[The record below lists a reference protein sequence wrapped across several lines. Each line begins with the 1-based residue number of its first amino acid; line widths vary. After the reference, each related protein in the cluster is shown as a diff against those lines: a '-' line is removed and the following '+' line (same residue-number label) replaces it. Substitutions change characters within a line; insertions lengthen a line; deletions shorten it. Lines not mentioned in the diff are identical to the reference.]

1 MVLCAG
7 AFGCYAAQGSLP
19 GAQGQGY
26 DLNLSYSRTTLKAVA
41 DAITQQVGIAF
52 SYETALAGYPMENL
66 EVSEKGATIE
76 AILAAVFTP
85 RGIDYRVVD
94 KVVVLTRS
102 TRPVPAASAAAKSEV
117 KGVVRD
123 AAGNPMIGVTVTIK
137 GTLVG
142 VSTGV
147 DGGYAIP
154 ADGNATLLF
163 SYIGYRP
170 HEEVVGRRTQI
181 DVTMQEDEL
190 VMDEVVVVGYGTL
203 KKRNIVGAVENLSG
217 DAVENRPNANITRS
231 LQGQIPGLNIVQVDG
246 KADHAG
252 EVTIRG
258 VNNTFKARV
267 SGGEKTNKLGQG
279 GGALV
284 LIDGAEGDMG
294 SVNPDDIASIS
305 VLKDASSAAVYGA
318 RGAFGVILITTKDPE
333 KGKVRVSYNG
343 SVSLHRRTVIWE
355 DNVVTDPVQWVD
367 AFRESY
373 LNSSPTATVPSLFNN
388 YMPYSNAWFE
398 ELKRRRADPTM
409 DNYDIDAN
417 GNYNYYGETNW
428 LKEIYKSVNYSTTH
442 AVSIQGGREGVSYY
456 ISGRYYN
463 QDGIY
468 KVGEETYKKYNLRAK
483 GSIRIRPW
491 LTLDNN
497 TSLMSSKYH
506 QPMVHYGQ
514 QVISRQIDM
523 FAFPFALL
531 KNPDGTWTQTAAKT
545 GYAAFAEGTSWQEN
559 NKLEVANTTTFNFE
573 FVPDVFKVSADV
585 TYKGSRWSRDRMEN
599 LYTYY
604 TGVNVSGQDN
614 SYSSLENWT
623 YRSDYIST
631 NIVGTVTPKLGADH
645 DLNVV
650 AGWNLE
656 DYDYRTQ
663 KTYRQG
669 NLYPSK
675 PSFTLMDGEYYSTT
689 SGGYTWGLVGFFGR
703 VNYAYAG
710 RYLAEVSARYDGSSK
725 FPSSSQWGFF
735 PSASV
740 GWRLSEE
747 PWLKPHVEG
756 WLDNFK
762 VRASIG
768 SLGNANI
775 DPYQYLETMTASG
788 SASIAKSSVIINGQ
802 NVPYTSVPSL
812 IPDDITWEKVTTYNI
827 GLDLDLFHN
836 RLSFT
841 GDYYRRNT
849 TDLYTVGP
857 NLPQVLG
864 SAAPYG
870 NYASLKTKG
879 WELSLS
885 WRDSFNLGG
894 KPFSYS
900 IKGMLWDSRSWIT
913 DYYNETG
920 DLTTYYKGMEIGE
933 IWGFRTAGIYASNAD
948 ALNGPAYNFF
958 KNGEM
963 FRAYAGDLRFVDVDG
978 DGIMTKGNR
987 TLSNHG
993 DLEIIGNQSPRYQY
1007 SINMSLN
1014 WNGIGLSMLWQ
1025 GVGKRDWY
1033 PWTES
1038 GFFWGKWNRAYNSLM
1053 KTQTGDNVVRIDKS
1067 TDNWRVTNMDKNP
1080 YWTRMV
1086 SLAANRNDGPL
1097 TWENDHYLQDAS
1109 YIRLKNITIDYTFP
1123 KHICKK
1129 LRLEGLKVYLSGENL
1144 FTHSPM
1150 FKHTDMFDPEVITSG
1165 DSDFAASTTSGGY
1178 TWGLVGFFGRVNYAY
1193 AGRYLAEVSARYDG
1207 SSKFPSSSQ
1216 WGFFPSASVGW
1227 RLSEEP
1233 WLKPHV
1239 EGWLDNFK
1247 VRASIGSLGNAN
1259 IDPYQYLETMTA
1271 SGSASIAK
1279 SSVIINGQNVPYTSV
1294 PSLIPDDITWEKV
1307 TTYNIGLDLDLFHN
1321 RLSFTGDYYRRNT
1334 TDLYTVGPNLPQVL
1348 GSAAPYGN
1356 YASLKTKGWE
1366 LSLSWRD
1373 SFNLGGKPF
1382 SYSIKGMLWDSRS
1395 WITDYYNET
1404 GDLTTY
1410 YKGMEIGE
1418 IWGFRTAGIY
1428 ASNADALNGPAYNF
1442 FKNGEMFRAYAG
1454 DLRFVDVDGDGIM
1467 TKGNR
1472 TLSNHGDLEII
1483 GNQSPRYQYSI
1494 NMSLNWNGIG
1504 LSMLWQGVGKRD
1516 WYPWTESGFFWGKW
1530 NRAYNSLM
1538 KTQTGDN
1545 VVRIDKSTDNWRV
1558 TNMDKNPYWTRMV
1571 SLAANRND
1579 GPLTWENDHYLQ
1591 DASYIRLKNIT
1602 IDYTFPKHICKKLR
1616 LEGLKVY
1623 LSGENLFTHSPM
1635 FKHTDMFDPE
1645 VITSGDSDF
1654 AASTTSGLNGTG
1666 NGYSYPMLKT
1676 VTLGINVTF

>member
-305 VLKDASSAAVYGA
+305 VLKDASSAAVY
-318 RGAFGVILITTKDPE
+318 GVILITTKDPE

-756 WLDNFK
+756 WRPALRRRGRRRHHDQGQPHAVQPRRPGDHRQPVAALPVQHQHVAELERHRAFDAVAGRGQARLVPVDGVRILLGQMEPRLQLADEDTDGRQRGSDRQEHRQLARHEHGQEPLLDTHGIARRQPQRRPADVGERPLPAGRFVHPTEEHHHRLHLPQAHLQEAAPRGAEGLPVGREPLHPLADVQAHGH
-762 VRASIG
+762 VRPRSHHQRR
-768 SLGNANI
+768 LRFR
-775 DPYQYLETMTASG
+775 
-788 SASIAKSSVIINGQ
+788 
-802 NVPYTSVPSL
+802 
-812 IPDDITWEKVTTYNI
+812 
-827 GLDLDLFHN
+827 GLDHF
-836 RLSFT
+836 
-841 GDYYRRNT
+841 
-849 TDLYTVGP
+849 GP
-857 NLPQVLG
+857 ER
-864 SAAPYG
+864 YG
-870 NYASLKTKG
+870 
-879 WELSLS
+879 
-885 WRDSFNLGG
+885 
-894 KPFSYS
+894 
-900 IKGMLWDSRSWIT
+900 
-913 DYYNETG
+913 
-920 DLTTYYKGMEIGE
+920 
-933 IWGFRTAGIYASNAD
+933 
-948 ALNGPAYNFF
+948 
-958 KNGEM
+958 
-963 FRAYAGDLRFVDVDG
+963 
-978 DGIMTKGNR
+978 
-987 TLSNHG
+987 
-993 DLEIIGNQSPRYQY
+993 
-1007 SINMSLN
+1007 
-1014 WNGIGLSMLWQ
+1014 
-1025 GVGKRDWY
+1025 
-1033 PWTES
+1033 
-1038 GFFWGKWNRAYNSLM
+1038 
-1053 KTQTGDNVVRIDKS
+1053 
-1067 TDNWRVTNMDKNP
+1067 
-1080 YWTRMV
+1080 
-1086 SLAANRNDGPL
+1086 
-1097 TWENDHYLQDAS
+1097 
-1109 YIRLKNITIDYTFP
+1109 
-1123 KHICKK
+1123 
-1129 LRLEGLKVYLSGENL
+1129 
-1144 FTHSPM
+1144 
-1150 FKHTDMFDPEVITSG
+1150 
-1165 DSDFAASTTSGGY
+1165 
-1178 TWGLVGFFGRVNYAY
+1178 
-1193 AGRYLAEVSARYDG
+1193 
-1207 SSKFPSSSQ
+1207 
-1216 WGFFPSASVGW
+1216 
-1227 RLSEEP
+1227 
-1233 WLKPHV
+1233 
-1239 EGWLDNFK
+1239 
-1247 VRASIGSLGNAN
+1247 
-1259 IDPYQYLETMTA
+1259 
-1271 SGSASIAK
+1271 
-1279 SSVIINGQNVPYTSV
+1279 
-1294 PSLIPDDITWEKV
+1294 
-1307 TTYNIGLDLDLFHN
+1307 
-1321 RLSFTGDYYRRNT
+1321 
-1334 TDLYTVGPNLPQVL
+1334 
-1348 GSAAPYGN
+1348 
-1356 YASLKTKGWE
+1356 
-1366 LSLSWRD
+1366 
-1373 SFNLGGKPF
+1373 
-1382 SYSIKGMLWDSRS
+1382 
-1395 WITDYYNET
+1395 
-1404 GDLTTY
+1404 
-1410 YKGMEIGE
+1410 
-1418 IWGFRTAGIY
+1418 
-1428 ASNADALNGPAYNF
+1428 
-1442 FKNGEMFRAYAG
+1442 
-1454 DLRFVDVDGDGIM
+1454 
-1467 TKGNR
+1467 
-1472 TLSNHGDLEII
+1472 
-1483 GNQSPRYQYSI
+1483 
-1494 NMSLNWNGIG
+1494 
-1504 LSMLWQGVGKRD
+1504 
-1516 WYPWTESGFFWGKW
+1516 
-1530 NRAYNSLM
+1530 
-1538 KTQTGDN
+1538 
-1545 VVRIDKSTDNWRV
+1545 
-1558 TNMDKNPYWTRMV
+1558 
-1571 SLAANRND
+1571 
-1579 GPLTWENDHYLQ
+1579 
-1591 DASYIRLKNIT
+1591 
-1602 IDYTFPKHICKKLR
+1602 
-1616 LEGLKVY
+1616 
-1623 LSGENLFTHSPM
+1623 
-1635 FKHTDMFDPE
+1635 
-1645 VITSGDSDF
+1645 
-1654 AASTTSGLNGTG
+1654 
-1666 NGYSYPMLKT
+1666 
-1676 VTLGINVTF
+1676 

>member
-1 MVLCAG
+1 MKNLFHKGLCLVMALCCIAFKGYAG
-7 AFGCYAAQGSLP
+7 GGTLPDAQGH
-19 GAQGQGY
+19 
-26 DLNLSYSRTTLKAVA
+26 DLKLSYSRTTLKTVA
-41 DAITQQVGIAF
+41 DAITQQVGIVF
-52 SYETALAGYPMENL
+52 SYEIALADYPMENL
-66 EVSEKGATIE
+66 YVTEQGAALD
-76 AILAAVFTP
+76 AILKTVFTP

-102 TRPVPAASAAAKSEV
+102 AHPAQTVRAAPAKAQV
-117 KGVVRD
+117 TGVVRD

-147 DGGYAIP
+147 DGSYTIP
-154 ADGNATLLF
+154 ADKDAMLLF
-163 SYIGYRP
+163 SYIGYRNQ
-170 HEEVVGRRTQI
+170 EEPVGQRTQI
-181 DVTMQEDEL
+181 DVTMQEDQL
-190 VMDEVVVVGYGTL
+190 MMDEVVVVVTVRSR
-203 KKRNIVGAVENLSG
+203 RNIVGAVENLG
-217 DAVENRPNANITRS
+217 ATRWRTVRTPTS
-231 LQGQIPGLNIVQVDG
+231 PVRFRARFGLNIVQTDG
-246 KADHAG
+246 KAAHG
-252 EVTIRG
+252 GQVTIRG
-258 VNNTFKARV
+258 VNNSFKARV
-267 SGGEKTNKLGQG
+267 NGGQKENKLGQG
-279 GGALV
+279 GSALV
-284 LIDGAEGDMG
+284 LIDGAEGDMS

-318 RGAFGVILITTKDPE
+318 RGAFGVILITTKNPE
-333 KGKVRVSYNG
+333 KGKVRVNYNG

-355 DNVVTDPVQWVD
+355 DNVVTDPVQWVE

-409 DNYDIDAN
+409 DNYSIDAN
-417 GNYNYYGETNW
+417 GNYSYYGETNW

-442 AVSIQGGREGVSYY
+442 AVSIQGGRELLV
-456 ISGRYYN
+456 SGRYYN

-506 QPMVHYGQ
+506 QPMMHYGQ
-514 QVISRQIDM
+514 QMISRQIDM

-531 KNPDGTWTQTAAKT
+531 KNPDGTWTQTAAKS
-545 GYAAFAEGTSWQEN
+545 GYAAFAEGTSWQEDN
-559 NKLEVANTTTFNFE
+559 RLEVANTTTFNFE
-573 FVPDVFKVSADV
+573 FVPEVFKVSADV
-585 TYKGSRWSRDRMEN
+585 TYKGARWTRDRMEN

-614 SYSSLENWT
+614 SYSSLENWN
-623 YRSDYIST
+623 YISNYIST
-631 NIVGTVTPKLGADH
+631 NIVGTLTPKLGRDH

-656 DYDYRTQ
+656 DYDYRAQ

-703 VNYAYAG
+703 INYAYAG
-710 RYLAEVSARYDGSSK
+710 RYLVELSARYDGSSK
-725 FPSSSQWGFF
+725 FPANSQWGFF

-762 VRASIG
+762 IRASIG

-775 DPYQYLETMTASG
+775 DPYQYLETMTATN

-802 NVPYTSVPSL
+802 NVPYTSVPDL

-827 GLDLDLFHN
+827 GLDLDLFNN

-879 WELSLS
+879 WEVSLG
-885 WRDSFNLGG
+885 WRDSFKLGG
-894 KPFSYS
+894 KPFNYS
-900 IKGMLWDSRSWIT
+900 LRAMLWDSRSWIT

-933 IWGFRTAGIYASNAD
+933 IWGFRTAGIYASNAE

-993 DLEIIGNQSPRYQY
+993 DMEIIGNQSPRYQY

-1053 KTQTGDNVVRIDKS
+1053 KTQTGDRVVKIDKS

-1109 YIRLKNITIDYTFP
+1109 YIRLKNITVDYTFP

-1129 LRLEGLKVYLSGENL
+1129 LRIEGLKIYVSGENL

-1150 FKHTDMFDPEVITSG
+1150 FKYTDMFDPEVITSG
-1165 DSDFAASTTSGGY
+1165 DSDFASTQ
-1178 TWGLVGFFGRVNYAY
+1178 
-1193 AGRYLAEVSARYDG
+1193 
-1207 SSKFPSSSQ
+1207 K
-1216 WGFFPSASVGW
+1216 
-1227 RLSEEP
+1227 
-1233 WLKPHV
+1233 
-1239 EGWLDNFK
+1239 
-1247 VRASIGSLGNAN
+1247 
-1259 IDPYQYLETMTA
+1259 
-1271 SGSASIAK
+1271 
-1279 SSVIINGQNVPYTSV
+1279 
-1294 PSLIPDDITWEKV
+1294 
-1307 TTYNIGLDLDLFHN
+1307 
-1321 RLSFTGDYYRRNT
+1321 
-1334 TDLYTVGPNLPQVL
+1334 
-1348 GSAAPYGN
+1348 
-1356 YASLKTKGWE
+1356 
-1366 LSLSWRD
+1366 
-1373 SFNLGGKPF
+1373 
-1382 SYSIKGMLWDSRS
+1382 
-1395 WITDYYNET
+1395 
-1404 GDLTTY
+1404 
-1410 YKGMEIGE
+1410 
-1418 IWGFRTAGIY
+1418 
-1428 ASNADALNGPAYNF
+1428 
-1442 FKNGEMFRAYAG
+1442 
-1454 DLRFVDVDGDGIM
+1454 
-1467 TKGNR
+1467 
-1472 TLSNHGDLEII
+1472 
-1483 GNQSPRYQYSI
+1483 
-1494 NMSLNWNGIG
+1494 
-1504 LSMLWQGVGKRD
+1504 
-1516 WYPWTESGFFWGKW
+1516 
-1530 NRAYNSLM
+1530 
-1538 KTQTGDN
+1538 
-1545 VVRIDKSTDNWRV
+1545 
-1558 TNMDKNPYWTRMV
+1558 
-1571 SLAANRND
+1571 
-1579 GPLTWENDHYLQ
+1579 
-1591 DASYIRLKNIT
+1591 
-1602 IDYTFPKHICKKLR
+1602 
-1616 LEGLKVY
+1616 
-1623 LSGENLFTHSPM
+1623 
-1635 FKHTDMFDPE
+1635 
-1645 VITSGDSDF
+1645 
-1654 AASTTSGLNGTG
+1654 SGLGGTG

-1676 VTLGINVTF
+1676 VTLGVNVTF

>member
-7 AFGCYAAQGSLP
+7 AFGGYAAQGSLP

-41 DAITQQVGIAF
+41 DAITQQAGIAF

-76 AILAAVFTP
+76 AILATVFTP

-102 TRPVPAASAAAKSEV
+102 TRPVPAARAAAKSEV

-318 RGAFGVILITTKDPE
+318 RGAFGVILITTKNPE

-343 SVSLHRRTVIWE
+343 SVSLHRRTV
-355 DNVVTDPVQWVD
+355 
-367 AFRESY
+367 
-373 LNSSPTATVPSLFNN
+373 
-388 YMPYSNAWFE
+388 
-398 ELKRRRADPTM
+398 
-409 DNYDIDAN
+409 
-417 GNYNYYGETNW
+417 
-428 LKEIYKSVNYSTTH
+428 
-442 AVSIQGGREGVSYY
+442 
-456 ISGRYYN
+456 
-463 QDGIY
+463 
-468 KVGEETYKKYNLRAK
+468 
-483 GSIRIRPW
+483 
-491 LTLDNN
+491 
-497 TSLMSSKYH
+497 
-506 QPMVHYGQ
+506 
-514 QVISRQIDM
+514 
-523 FAFPFALL
+523 
-531 KNPDGTWTQTAAKT
+531 
-545 GYAAFAEGTSWQEN
+545 
-559 NKLEVANTTTFNFE
+559 
-573 FVPDVFKVSADV
+573 
-585 TYKGSRWSRDRMEN
+585 
-599 LYTYY
+599 
-604 TGVNVSGQDN
+604 
-614 SYSSLENWT
+614 
-623 YRSDYIST
+623 
-631 NIVGTVTPKLGADH
+631 
-645 DLNVV
+645 
-650 AGWNLE
+650 
-656 DYDYRTQ
+656 
-663 KTYRQG
+663 
-669 NLYPSK
+669 
-675 PSFTLMDGEYYSTT
+675 
-689 SGGYTWGLVGFFGR
+689 
-703 VNYAYAG
+703 
-710 RYLAEVSARYDGSSK
+710 
-725 FPSSSQWGFF
+725 
-735 PSASV
+735 
-740 GWRLSEE
+740 
-747 PWLKPHVEG
+747 
-756 WLDNFK
+756 
-762 VRASIG
+762 
-768 SLGNANI
+768 
-775 DPYQYLETMTASG
+775 
-788 SASIAKSSVIINGQ
+788 
-802 NVPYTSVPSL
+802 
-812 IPDDITWEKVTTYNI
+812 
-827 GLDLDLFHN
+827 
-836 RLSFT
+836 
-841 GDYYRRNT
+841 
-849 TDLYTVGP
+849 
-857 NLPQVLG
+857 
-864 SAAPYG
+864 
-870 NYASLKTKG
+870 
-879 WELSLS
+879 
-885 WRDSFNLGG
+885 
-894 KPFSYS
+894 
-900 IKGMLWDSRSWIT
+900 
-913 DYYNETG
+913 
-920 DLTTYYKGMEIGE
+920 
-933 IWGFRTAGIYASNAD
+933 
-948 ALNGPAYNFF
+948 
-958 KNGEM
+958 
-963 FRAYAGDLRFVDVDG
+963 
-978 DGIMTKGNR
+978 
-987 TLSNHG
+987 
-993 DLEIIGNQSPRYQY
+993 
-1007 SINMSLN
+1007 
-1014 WNGIGLSMLWQ
+1014 
-1025 GVGKRDWY
+1025 
-1033 PWTES
+1033 
-1038 GFFWGKWNRAYNSLM
+1038 
-1053 KTQTGDNVVRIDKS
+1053 
-1067 TDNWRVTNMDKNP
+1067 
-1080 YWTRMV
+1080 
-1086 SLAANRNDGPL
+1086 
-1097 TWENDHYLQDAS
+1097 
-1109 YIRLKNITIDYTFP
+1109 
-1123 KHICKK
+1123 
-1129 LRLEGLKVYLSGENL
+1129 
-1144 FTHSPM
+1144 
-1150 FKHTDMFDPEVITSG
+1150 
-1165 DSDFAASTTSGGY
+1165 
-1178 TWGLVGFFGRVNYAY
+1178 
-1193 AGRYLAEVSARYDG
+1193 
-1207 SSKFPSSSQ
+1207 SSQ